1 MLPEEHD
8 PSAHYVVHTPDCHT
22 RRFVGLGGALR
33 YARAVAAYAG
43 EECHVTDA
51 RTGESYE
58 VRP

>member
-8 PSAHYVVHTPDCHT
+8 PSAHYTVHTPDCHS

-33 YARAVAAYAG
+33 YARTVASWTG
-43 EECHVTDA
+43 ETCVVDDG